1 MSARIVPLDYE
12 GQAVRFNGDGW
23 INATEAAARFGKEPR
38 DWLRLHETESYMCA
52 WASRLGIPFEP
63 KFSSRKAGGKVSGG
77 KSDSRPELSSCAGL
91 VVTKRGSPATGGG
104 TWLHPKL
111 VVAFARWLS
120 VDFEIWCD
128 MQIDALLRGD
138 MKSWTNARREAAIGH
153 KAVCD
158 AIALNCEAQG
168 KTPQRHH
175 FINESRLINQVVTGS
190 FAGRD
195 RDQLS
200 AAELEIV
207 TLAELRDSG
216 LICAGMTYAERKT
229 NLLAYVRKLQD
240 KHQRRIAA

>member
-1 MSARIVPLDYE
+1 MTARIIPFDYE

-23 INATEAAARFGKEPR
+23 LHATEIAERFGKKPAH
-38 DWLRLHETESYMCA
+38 WLELDTTGEYIRRLSHRMAESN
-52 WASRLGIPFEP
+52 I
-63 KFSSRKAGGKVSGG
+63 G
-77 KSDSRPELSSCAGL
+77 KSDITL
-91 VVTKRGSPATGGG
+91 VKTRRGNTATSG

-111 VVAFARWLS
+111 AVKFARWLS

-128 MQIDALLRGD
+128 EQVDALLRGES
-138 MKSWTNARREAAIGH
+138 KPWAIARREAAIGH

-168 KTPQRHH
+168 KTPQKHH
-175 FINESRLINQVVTGS
+175 FINEARLINQVITGS

-195 RDQLS
+195 RDQLN

-216 LICAGMTYAERKT
+216 LICAGMTYAERKA

-240 KHQRRIAA
+240 KHQRRITA

>member
-1 MSARIVPLDYE
+1 MTARIIPFDYE

-23 INATEAAARFGKEPR
+23 LHATEIAERFGKKPAH
-38 DWLRLHETESYMCA
+38 WLELDTTREYIQRLSHKLAESN
-52 WASRLGIPFEP
+52 I
-63 KFSSRKAGGKVSGG
+63 G
-77 KSDSRPELSSCAGL
+77 KSDITL
-91 VVTKRGSPATGGG
+91 VKTRRGNTATSG

-111 VVAFARWLS
+111 AVKFARWLS

-128 MQIDALLRGD
+128 EQVDALLRGES
-138 MKSWTNARREAAIGH
+138 KPWASARREAAIGH

-158 AIALNCEAQG
+158 AIALNCEAHG
-168 KTPQRHH
+168 KTPQKHH
-175 FINESRLINQVVTGS
+175 FINESRLINQVITGS

-195 RDQLS
+195 RDQLN

-216 LICAGMTYAERKT
+216 LICAGMTYAERKA